1 VAKSFME
8 LIKDDIRGARAGENI
23 LTEEPGYVL
32 VSEDNRAANATA
44 RHVRANVIPV
54 SKSAFGRLTK
64 LAKKHKMD
72 VSEYMEQLVSKAK

>member
-1 VAKSFME
+1 MAKSFME
-8 LIKDDIRGARAGENI
+8 LIKDDIRRARAGENI

-32 VSEDNRAANATA
+32 IPDDNRGAKGTA
-44 RHVRANVIPV
+44 RHAHAHIIPV